1 MTKYKPDFVF
11 KISGKYSD
19 KKKSKQL
26 LLNFNLLTFVNVIIN
41 LKF

>member
-19 KKKSKQL
+19 KKKSMQQL
-26 LLNFNLLTFVNVIIN
+26 LKFKLLTFVNVIIN
-41 LKF
+41 INF